1 MATIITS
8 ECINCGACEPECPNT
23 AIYQGGVEFE
33 LDGKKQAALQTEIFY
48 IVAEKCTECVGFYDY
63 EACAAVCPVDCCVT
77 DPERRESEEALLV
90 RAQHLHPGKD
100 FGAEFPSR
108 FHPGRA
114 GSTGE
119 KKAASEA
126 PPMAPPTA
134 VAESSALAAA
144 SPVQTPS
151 TDLDSFEI
159 PVSCR
164 TCAGEFAVAFR
175 FFQPGLVLRCPH
187 CGLNFTPSQRL
198 FLGVADRLER
208 FAVETNAR
216 IDTYNAIVE
225 SAQIE
230 LEDAVAGLRE
240 DVVRELRR
248 LVTERTEPRKAGIF
262 G

>member
-1 MATIITS
+1 MATIITT

-23 AIYQGGVEFE
+23 AIYQGGVEYE

-77 DPERRESEEALLV
+77 DPNRPESEEVLLA
-90 RAQHLHPGKD
+90 RAGHLHPGKD

-108 FHPGRA
+108 FHPGRGVGDA
-114 GSTGE
+114 
-119 KKAASEA
+119 KKASAEA
-126 PPMAPPTA
+126 PPKETTIPAVEPQPAAGQPAP
-134 VAESSALAAA
+134 AAI
-144 SPVQTPS
+144 
-151 TDLDSFEI
+151 DLDAFEI
-159 PVSCR
+159 PVCCR

-198 FLGVADRLER
+198 FLGVADRLRR
-208 FAVETNAR
+208 FADATNAR
-216 IDTYNAIVE
+216 IDAYDAIVE
-225 SAQIE
+225 SAQAE
-230 LEDAVAGLRE
+230 LEEAVEALRE
-240 DVVRELRR
+240 AAVSELRG
-248 LVTERTEPRKAGIF
+248 LVVERTEPRKAGVF